1 MIITCPC
8 NKKKFEVDAS
18 LIPDK
23 GRNIQCGA
31 CDHIWFFK
39 KDDQIQ
45 IKTIPVDYE
54 NKEVKYKEES
64 SEIPKKDL
72 KIKIDEVEKIDK
84 IINKKSKAL
93 VEYKKSSF
101 TFLKLLRY
109 IIVFILSVG
118 SLFLVLDT
126 FKIPL
131 SNFFPEL
138 ELILFNFYEIFH
150 DIFLFLKDLIR

>member
-31 CDHIWFFK
+31 CGHIWFFK

-150 DIFLFLKDLIR
+150 DIFLFLKDLIK

>member
-1 MIITCPC
+1 MKI
-8 NKKKFEVDAS
+8 KK
-18 LIPDK
+18 L
-23 GRNIQCGA
+23 NI
-31 CDHIWFFK
+31 K
-39 KDDQIQ
+39 KSPRKSQ
-45 IKTIPVDYE
+45 
-54 NKEVKYKEES
+54 
-64 SEIPKKDL
+64 KKDL

-84 IINKKSKAL
+84 IINTKSKAL

-109 IIVFILSVG
+109 IIVFILSVS

-138 ELILFNFYEIFH
+138 ELILFNFNEIFH

>member
-31 CDHIWFFK
+31 CGHIWFFK

-72 KIKIDEVEKIDK
+72 KIKTDKVEKIDK
-84 IINKKSKAL
+84 IINRKNKAL

>member
-8 NKKKFEVDAS
+8 NEKKFEVDAS

-31 CDHIWFFK
+31 CGHIWFFK